1 MKNEKREEKLSCR
14 MSIRTVSPFGMF
26 FSSLPLFVLF
36 YKISIEKDRRKVVI
50 YNVKIDIL
58 SICEQMKGNW

>member
-1 MKNEKREEKLSCR
+1 MKKEKREEKLSCR
-14 MSIRTVSPFGMF
+14 MSIRTVSPFAMF

-58 SICEQMKGNW
+58 SICEQMKGSW

>member
-36 YKISIEKDRRKVVI
+36 FSSLPLFVLFYKISIEKDRRKVVI
-50 YNVKIDIL
+50 YNVKIDI
-58 SICEQMKGNW
+58 